1 MKKSLLYQFLEGW
14 LGKGL
19 LTSTGSKWQSRR
31 KLLTQAFHFN
41 ILQKFVRVFNE
52 ETAHFVERIEEINLT
67 GENEEGINILPL
79 ITHLTLQSVT
89 ETSLGVEHIE
99 KETLEAYRG
108 NIYKMGDV
116 VINRIRKPWSLFNFI
131 YHFTEASK
139 QEQVTIKKLHQF
151 TNQVIREREEALKS
165 DKSKSIMATTYSGR
179 KVTRMLDLLLLE
191 KLQYGSIDY
200 EGIREE
206 VDTFLFEVLTL

>member
-1 MKKSLLYQFLEGW
+1 MKKLL
-14 LGKGL
+14 
-19 LTSTGSKWQSRR
+19 
-31 KLLTQAFHFN
+31 
-41 ILQKFVRVFNE
+41 
-52 ETAHFVERIEEINLT
+52 
-67 GENEEGINILPL
+67 L
-79 ITHLTLQSVT
+79 IKTVV
-89 ETSLGVEHIE
+89 ETSLGVKHIE

-116 VINRIRKPWSLFNFI
+116 VLNRIRKPWSLFNFI

-139 QEQVTIKKLHQF
+139 QEQVTVKKLHQF

-179 KVTRMLDLLLLE
+179 KISRMLDLLLLE